1 MVRTDKG
8 TIYVIVPPGTEVG
21 VEDRDVYTAP
31 SLATEGFLH
40 ASGSVEQLLLVA
52 NRKFAGEP
60 RLMVLC
66 VDAVRIGPKLQYEEG
81 GETEL
86 FPHIYG
92 PLNGDA
98 IVEVREMTKDPDGAF
113 TTL

>member
-1 MVRTDKG
+1 MAKTPER
-8 TIYVIVPPGTEVG
+8 IYVIVVG
-21 VEDRDVYTAP
+21 AANAEISPEGEYTAP

-40 ASGSVEQLLLVA
+40 ASGSVDQLLRVA
-52 NRKFAGEP
+52 NRKFPGEP
-60 RLMVLC
+60 RLEVLC
-66 VDAVRIGPKLQYEEG
+66 VDPAGVVPEVRYEEG
-81 GETEL
+81 RDPAP

-98 IVEVREMTKDPDGAF
+98 IVEVKELHRGPEGRF